1 MKKQRILSL
10 LLILA
15 ISFTYNIGFAE
26 DTGSEPQLFQAE
38 AVEAAQ
44 ENGIMVMSV
53 SKDLNISM
61 DCQKLTINDE
71 LGRMVRYDKLGINDV
86 AHMYWIQLVH
96 GNNSFLFYG
105 NCDFRIKHIEARKV
119 GE

>member
-44 ENGIMVMSV
+44 ENGIMVMYNH
-53 SKDLNISM
+53 LI
-61 DCQKLTINDE
+61 
-71 LGRMVRYDKLGINDV
+71 
-86 AHMYWIQLVH
+86 
-96 GNNSFLFYG
+96 
-105 NCDFRIKHIEARKV
+105 DF
-119 GE
+119 